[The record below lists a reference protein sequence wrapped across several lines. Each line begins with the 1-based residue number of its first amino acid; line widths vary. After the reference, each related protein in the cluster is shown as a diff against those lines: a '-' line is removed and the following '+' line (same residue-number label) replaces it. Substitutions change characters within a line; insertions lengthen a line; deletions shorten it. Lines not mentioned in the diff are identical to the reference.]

1 MCTEFQRANSLENTL
16 MEILK
21 AEGEVDKR
29 MRSLDDNTDSTD
41 MSLNKLQEMEKNRE
55 AWHISVHGVAKSQT
69 WGTEQQQSFS
79 LRGYKNS
86 GGGQ

>member
-16 MEILK
+16 MKILK

-29 MRSLDDNTDSTD
+29 MRPLDDNTDSTD
-41 MSLNKLQEMEKNRE
+41 MNLNKLQEMEKNRE

-69 WGTEQQQSFS
+69 
-79 LRGYKNS
+79 
-86 GGGQ
+86 

>member
-69 WGTEQQQSFS
+69 
-79 LRGYKNS
+79 
-86 GGGQ
+86 

>member
-16 MEILK
+16 MKILK

-29 MRSLDDNTDSTD
+29 MRPLDDNTDSTD

-69 WGTEQQQSFS
+69 
-79 LRGYKNS
+79 
-86 GGGQ
+86 